1 MNLNL
6 HAMVRGAIQSAN
18 VDIPVA
24 WLQSTGP
31 SVNAAGRMTPT
42 YAASVTVQAQVQ
54 PVGGQDLR
62 RYAFLQE
69 QGVYRSVHLFGNI
82 AGIIRAANANGVQGG
97 GDLLQFADPCEP
109 QSAVYTWL
117 VRAVPET
124 WQTGWCR
131 VLVSRQLDPNN
142 PMPTT

>member
-6 HAMVRGAIQSAN
+6 HAIVRGAINSAN
-18 VDIPVA
+18 VDIPVT

-31 SVNAAGRMTPT
+31 TGNSAGRLTPT
-42 YAASVTVQAQVQ
+42 YATGVTVSAQVQ
-54 PVGGQDLR
+54 PVGGQDIK
-62 RYAFLQE
+62 RYSFLQE
-69 QGVYRSVHLFGNI
+69 QGVYRSVHLFGNV
-82 AGIIRAANANGVQGG
+82 AGIIRAAQTG
-97 GDLLQFADPCEP
+97 GDLLQFADPTET
-109 QSAVYTWL
+109 SGTVWTWL
-117 VRAVPET
+117 CRAIPET